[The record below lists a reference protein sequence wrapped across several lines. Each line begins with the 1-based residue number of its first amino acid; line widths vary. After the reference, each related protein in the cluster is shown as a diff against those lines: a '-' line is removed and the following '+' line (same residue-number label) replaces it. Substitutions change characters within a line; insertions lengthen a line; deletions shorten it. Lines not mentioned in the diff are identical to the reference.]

1 MVASTAPARL
11 AEMPPDH
18 MREMLG
24 RLARHACRVADLDRA
39 CVFLR
44 DQLSEVSMTVAAV
57 HGLPQELVGQSFG
70 IVDGMAGRVLLSGSP
85 ALVDGSGSAP
95 ARPLEHALGW
105 TRGMVSVPV
114 RWEGQVRAALSVGS
128 SDPARQIGERDL
140 EVVKEVAELG
150 ASAVEHAERRQDLE
164 AAVEASMTTLARAVA
179 MRDPRSGNSEQ
190 IVELAEG
197 VGRELDLSD
206 DELAELKLA
215 ALLRD
220 VGKIAVPDSVLR
232 KPGPLSAREWDVMKR
247 HPEWGGEMIFG
258 IPGLE
263 GVAAIVVHHHEHYDG
278 NGYPDRLAGPDI
290 SLRSRI
296 VAACDAYDAM
306 VSDRPY
312 RPGLRPITALRE
324 LERRSGSQFDPEV
337 VTALKKAARV
347 SRE

>member
-1 MVASTAPARL
+1 
-11 AEMPPDH
+11 
-18 MREMLG
+18 MREMLA
-24 RLARHACRVADLDRA
+24 RLARHACVAADLDRA

-70 IVDGMAGRVLLSGSP
+70 IVDGTAGRVLLSGSP
-85 ALVDGSGSAP
+85 ALVDGGAASAGP
-95 ARPLEHALGW
+95 REHALGW

-114 RWEGQVRAALSVGS
+114 RWAGQVRAALAVGS
-128 SDPARQIGERDL
+128 SDPDRVIDERDL
-140 EVVKEVAELG
+140 EVVSEIAELG
-150 ASAVEHAERRQDLE
+150 ASAIEHAERRQELE
-164 AAVEASMTTLARAVA
+164 AAVEASMSTLARAVA
-179 MRDPRSGNSEQ
+179 MRDPRSGQSDR
-190 IVELAEG
+190 IVDLAEG
-197 VGRELDLSD
+197 IGRELGLSE
-206 DELAELKLA
+206 DELAELRLA

-220 VGKIAVPDSVLR
+220 VGKIAVPDAVLR
-232 KPGPLSAREWDVMKR
+232 KPGPLSGREWDVMRR
-247 HPEWGGEMIFG
+247 HPEWGGEMVFG

-312 RPGLRPITALRE
+312 RSALRPITALRE
-324 LERRSGSQFDPEV
+324 LERRSGTQFDPEV